1 MHSLSDYCKETF
13 GEKVYRLSLDGGM
26 TCPNRDGTLST
37 GGCAFCSQNGSGD
50 FAALPNGS
58 VTKQLEEAKKRI
70 AQKTACKKYIAYF
83 QSFTNTYAPVS
94 YLRGLFQE
102 AIDPPDVVALSIGTR
117 SDCLQ
122 PEVLDLLQELSL
134 QKPVWVELGFQT
146 MHDETH
152 RRLNTMSNLATF
164 HAAVHALRE
173 RNIPVVAHIILG
185 LPGET
190 TEMMLQSVKHIA
202 SLPIWGVKLQMLH
215 VLEGTALGAIYQ
227 KEPFPVFTME
237 EYCELIIDCLELLS
251 PDQVIH
257 RITGDGP
264 RKLLIAPGWSTDK
277 KRILNTIHRRMK
289 ERKTYQGRL
298 YQPQ

>member
-1 MHSLSDYCKETF
+1 
-13 GEKVYRLSLDGGM
+13 
-26 TCPNRDGTLST
+26 
-37 GGCAFCSQNGSGD
+37 
-50 FAALPNGS
+50 
-58 VTKQLEEAKKRI
+58 
-70 AQKTACKKYIAYF
+70 
-83 QSFTNTYAPVS
+83 
-94 YLRGLFQE
+94 
-102 AIDPPDVVALSIGTR
+102 
-117 SDCLQ
+117 
-122 PEVLDLLQELSL
+122 
-134 QKPVWVELGFQT
+134 
-146 MHDETH
+146 
-152 RRLNTMSNLATF
+152 MSNLATF
-164 HAAVHALRE
+164 HAAVHALRG

-227 KEPFPVFTME
+227 KDPFPVFTME